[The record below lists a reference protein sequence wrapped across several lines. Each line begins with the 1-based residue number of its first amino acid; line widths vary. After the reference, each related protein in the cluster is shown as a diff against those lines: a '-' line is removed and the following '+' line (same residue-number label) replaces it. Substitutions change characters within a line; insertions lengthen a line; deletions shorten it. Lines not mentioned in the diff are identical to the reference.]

1 MTQVPNQQPAKPK
14 LTALQQVIC
23 AWPLALVIIGGA
35 LGGLCGGVAWG
46 INTRIMSSGISA
58 PARYGLCVLTGIVAA
73 VVWYF
78 AALALAPL
86 IASMFASH

>member
-1 MTQVPNQQPAKPK
+1 MTQVSSQQPAKPK
-14 LTALQQVIC
+14 LTALQQVFC

-35 LGGLCGGVAWG
+35 IGGLCGGVAWA
-46 INTRIMSSGISA
+46 INARIMSSARSA

-78 AALALAPL
+78 AAITLVPVV
-86 IASMFASH
+86 ASMFAGH